1 MPAPAPEPKLCAH
14 MDTPIPR
21 PCIVV
26 GYDGSAP
33 SNAAV
38 TYAAERVGRKGR
50 MFIVHAVGPVANWVG
65 APGEQPVDEYS
76 HRRGRDLLDGL
87 MVEMGNVLM
96 DRDFEVE
103 LVPGG
108 AAQALC
114 HVAETRDADEIVLGS
129 RGQGRLGSLLG
140 SVSED
145 VLRHADRPVVVI
157 PYGAVRERA
166 EAGT

>member
-1 MPAPAPEPKLCAH
+1 ME
-14 MDTPIPR
+14 TSIPR

-26 GYDGSAP
+26 GYDGSEP

-65 APGEQPVDEYS
+65 ATGEQAVDENDRGY
-76 HRRGRDLLDGL
+76 GRDVLNALMLDL
-87 MVEMGNVLM
+87 GNVLM

-108 AAQALC
+108 AAHALC
-114 HVAETRDADEIVLGS
+114 HVAEARDADEIVLGS
-129 RGQGRLGSLLG
+129 RGQGRVGSLLG

-145 VLRHADRPVVVI
+145 VLRHAKRPVVVI
-157 PYGAVRERA
+157 PYEAVRERA
-166 EAGT
+166 EART

>member
-1 MPAPAPEPKLCAH
+1 MESSASG
-14 MDTPIPR
+14 R

-26 GYDGSAP
+26 GYDGSGP

-38 TYAAERVGRKGR
+38 TYAAERVGRTGR
-50 MFIVHAVGPVANWVG
+50 MFIVNAVGPVANWVG
-65 APGEQPVDEYS
+65 ATGERTVDEDS
-76 HRRGRDLLDGL
+76 HDHGRELLAQL
-87 MVEMGNVLM
+87 MLEVGNVLM

-108 AAQALC
+108 AAQAIC
-114 HVAETRDADEIVLGS
+114 HVAEARGADEIVLGS
-129 RGQGRLGSLLG
+129 RGQGRVGSLLG

-157 PYGAVRERA
+157 PYRAVRERSGA
-166 EAGT
+166 RS